1 MKKIT
6 ILKKNQN
13 SSLSFFLAKIKKR
26 LKYFIRRSN
35 SYLVLKKSLKKSLR
49 KFLKKNLKKNLFI
62 YHNQILFLP
71 IFFDLIIF
79 FRKSTNKPSLF
90 LKFFQ
95 KKQKIKAKF
104 FRFASKSQKFKP
116 KLFIDLYLKFISFV
130 FKKGKF
136 FFWENAFALIFN
148 NLSLKF
154 HYSRSL
160 ILAKLF
166 IRLFT
171 RVELKKVKSRKRV
184 SFIPFFIKCKR
195 SLFLAFKWIF
205 LSTTANTTSTSFQNK
220 LYIELV
226 QILSLKSCFSLK
238 KLEEN
243 NINSFN
249 NRSNVHYRWNRKSL

>member
-6 ILKKNQN
+6 ILKKSQN
-13 SSLSFFLAKIKKR
+13 SSLNFFLCKIKKR
-26 LKYFIRRSN
+26 LKHFTRNSN
-35 SYLVLKKSLKKSLR
+35 SCLILKKK
-49 KFLKKNLKKNLFI
+49 LFI
-62 YHNQILFLP
+62 YHNQFFFLP
-71 IFFDLIIF
+71 IFFDLLIF
-79 FRKSTNKPSLF
+79 FRKSTNNPSPF
-90 LKFFQ
+90 VNYALK
-95 KKQKIKAKF
+95 KKKIKAKYF
-104 FRFASKSQKFKP
+104 HFTFKSQKIKP
-116 KLFIDLYLKFISFV
+116 TFFVDLYLKFISFV
-130 FKKGKF
+130 FRTGKF

-148 NLSLKF
+148 TLSLKF

-160 ILAKLF
+160 ILVKLF

-205 LSTTANTTSTSFQNK
+205 LSTAANTTNISFQNK